1 MRPGCRAVLEPI
13 HTEQLLVG
21 DKPEAQYVGEKK
33 ESSADSYGADKQA
46 SDAVYHQVIMDRHGV
61 LFMPGGTPDNT
72 FTIRTTWVHW
82 EPGFY
87 AFVAAHPGQ
96 ADLFVDVIS
105 PTGQQLDRI
114 GVHTRQG
121 GISSGGR
128 MRGALQSAGRVVN
141 AYISDNWFCAA
152 Q

>member
-1 MRPGCRAVLEPI
+1 
-13 HTEQLLVG
+13 
-21 DKPEAQYVGEKK
+21 
-33 ESSADSYGADKQA
+33 
-46 SDAVYHQVIMDRHGV
+46 
-61 LFMPGGTPDNT
+61 
-72 FTIRTTWVHW
+72 VHW

-141 AYISDNWFCAA
+141 AYITDNWFCAA